1 MKYGVFDHLDFG
13 PGSLGDLYE
22 MRLTLIEKYDAA
34 GFYGYHQAEHHGTKL
49 GASPSPAVFLA
60 AASQRSKNL
69 RLGAMVFCLPL
80 YKPVRLLEEI
90 CMLDQISGGRLD
102 VGVGRGISPVEGGF
116 FEIDGAESRGIYQ
129 EYMALILEGF
139 KGGELNFEGETVSVK
154 GMPMMLEPV
163 QRPHPP
169 IWIGLGQPD
178 TTPWPAQN
186 GINVISNVTVSRMR
200 GVTNRYR
207 QEWASNGGAA
217 HALPLLGLTRHI
229 VIADTRDEAYAIA
242 RRAYE
247 PWRSHFE
254 FLWDRAG
261 IQGTIVLPHDFDEF
275 LAEGKAIV
283 ATPGDVAAQV
293 QACANDSGINYFIS
307 RFAFGDISFDE
318 AARSVDYFKQCVL
331 DKV

>member
-1 MKYGVFDHLDFG
+1 
-13 PGSLGDLYE
+13 
-22 MRLTLIEKYDAA
+22 
-34 GFYGYHQAEHHGTKL
+34 
-49 GASPSPAVFLA
+49 
-60 AASQRSKNL
+60 
-69 RLGAMVFCLPL
+69 
-80 YKPVRLLEEI
+80 
-90 CMLDQISGGRLD
+90 
-102 VGVGRGISPVEGGF
+102 
-116 FEIDGAESRGIYQ
+116 
-129 EYMALILEGF
+129 
-139 KGGELNFEGETVSVK
+139 
-154 GMPMMLEPV
+154 
-163 QRPHPP
+163 
-169 IWIGLGQPD
+169 
-178 TTPWPAQN
+178 
-186 GINVISNVTVSRMR
+186 MR
-200 GVTNRYR
+200 GVTDRYR

-293 QACANDSGINYFIS
+293 QACVDDSGINYFIS
-307 RFAFGDISFDE
+307 RFAFGDISLDE